1 MSNKLNKTLKKETAA
16 LSLLDVLRDKEIFK
30 TEVLG
35 GITGF
40 FAISYILVVNPM
52 ILADAGMDV
61 HQTVFATIISSVIGC
76 FIMGFYANSP
86 VVITPGMGVNAF
98 FTYTMVLNMGLSYQ
112 EALTVSLVSTIAFA
126 LIAFSRFTDI
136 LQDGI
141 PDSLKS
147 AITAGIGLF
156 LVEIGLQKAD
166 LIQQGKNSLL
176 TIGSFKNPSLLL
188 AIFGLILT
196 IVLYIKK
203 VKGNFFIGI
212 VITTIVGIVFHIH
225 DSGVKTTHLI
235 DILQY
240 HKSLFDFS
248 FKNVWTT
255 PFIMASFS
263 MTMILVFESMGLN
276 AGILPDMKKFKK
288 TFRTVSITG
297 IISSILGTSPTVSA
311 AESVAGF
318 QLGARTGIMSITA
331 GIMFLLSTF
340 FISFLDLVPQAAIA
354 PVIIITGALMLSNL
368 KAIDMDDFA
377 EWFPAFL
384 IVVLIPLTGSI
395 SIGLAFGFV
404 AYPIVKIFNGQIKS
418 ISTINYILS
427 GLFLIN
433 LIMTAML

>member
-136 LQDGI
+136 LQEGI

-418 ISTINYILS
+418 ISIINYILS

>member
-1 MSNKLNKTLKKETAA
+1 MSNKLNKTLKKETAS

-136 LQDGI
+136 LQGGI

-156 LVEIGLQKAD
+156 LVEIGLQKAG

-176 TIGSFKNPSLLL
+176 TIGSFRNPSLIL

-196 IVLYIKK
+196 IVLYIKG

-212 VITTIVGIVFHIH
+212 VITTIVGVIFHIH

-248 FKNVWTT
+248 FSNVWTT

-288 TFRTVSITG
+288 TFRSVSITG
-297 IISSILGTSPTVSA
+297 IVSSILGTSPTVSA

-368 KAIDMDDFA
+368 KTIEMDDFA

-404 AYPIVKIFNGQIKS
+404 AYPLVKIFNGQIKS

-427 GLFLIN
+427 ALFLIN

>member
-1 MSNKLNKTLKKETAA
+1 
-16 LSLLDVLRDKEIFK
+16 
-30 TEVLG
+30 
-35 GITGF
+35 
-40 FAISYILVVNPM
+40 M

-136 LQDGI
+136 LQGGI

-156 LVEIGLQKAD
+156 LVEIGLQKAG

-176 TIGSFKNPSLLL
+176 TIGSLKNPSLLL

-212 VITTIVGIVFHIH
+212 VITTIVGVIFHIH

-248 FKNVWTT
+248 FSNVWTT

-263 MTMILVFESMGLN
+263 MTMILIFESMGLN

-288 TFRTVSITG
+288 TFRSVSITG

-331 GIMFLLSTF
+331 GIMFLLSIF

-404 AYPIVKIFNGQIKS
+404 AYPIVKSFNGQIKS
-418 ISTINYILS
+418 ISTINLILS

>member
-136 LQDGI
+136 LQEGI

-248 FKNVWTT
+248 FKNLWTT

>member
-1 MSNKLNKTLKKETAA
+1 MNKTLKKETAA

-136 LQDGI
+136 LQEGI

-240 HKSLFDFS
+240 HKSLFEFS

-331 GIMFLLSTF
+331 GIMFLLSIF

-418 ISTINYILS
+418 ISIINYILS

>member
-112 EALTVSLVSTIAFA
+112 EALTVSLLSTIAFA

-404 AYPIVKIFNGQIKS
+404 AYPIVKTFNGQIKS

>member
-1 MSNKLNKTLKKETAA
+1 MNNKLNKTSKKETAS

-136 LQDGI
+136 LQGGI

-156 LVEIGLQKAD
+156 LVEIGLQKAG

-196 IVLYIKK
+196 IVLYIKN

-235 DILQY
+235 NILQY

-288 TFRTVSITG
+288 TFRSVSITG

-368 KAIDMDDFA
+368 KTINMDDFA

-427 GLFLIN
+427 ALFLVN

>member
-136 LQDGI
+136 LQEGI

-331 GIMFLLSTF
+331 GIMFLLSIF

-418 ISTINYILS
+418 ISIINYILS

>member
-1 MSNKLNKTLKKETAA
+1 MSNNLNKTSKKETAA

-136 LQDGI
+136 LQGGI

-196 IVLYIKK
+196 IVLYIKN

-212 VITTIVGIVFHIH
+212 VITTIVGIIFHIH

-288 TFRTVSITG
+288 TFRSVSITG

-368 KAIDMDDFA
+368 KTINMDDFA

>member
-1 MSNKLNKTLKKETAA
+1 MSNKLNKTLKKETAV

-112 EALTVSLVSTIAFA
+112 EALTVSLLSTIAFA

>member
-1 MSNKLNKTLKKETAA
+1 MSNNLNKTSKKETAA

-136 LQDGI
+136 LQGGI

-196 IVLYIKK
+196 IVLYIKN

-212 VITTIVGIVFHIH
+212 VITTIVGIIFHIH

-240 HKSLFDFS
+240 HKSLFDFR

-288 TFRTVSITG
+288 TFRSVSITG

-368 KAIDMDDFA
+368 KTINMDDFA

>member
-1 MSNKLNKTLKKETAA
+1 MSNNLNKTSKKETAA

-136 LQDGI
+136 LQGGI

-196 IVLYIKK
+196 IVLYIKN

-212 VITTIVGIVFHIH
+212 VITTIVGIIFHIH

-263 MTMILVFESMGLN
+263 MTMILVFESIGLN

-288 TFRTVSITG
+288 TFRSVSITG

-368 KAIDMDDFA
+368 KTINMDDFA

>member
-1 MSNKLNKTLKKETAA
+1 MSNKLNKTSKKETAS

-98 FTYTMVLNMGLSYQ
+98 FTYTMVLNMGLSYK

-136 LQDGI
+136 LQGGI
-141 PDSLKS
+141 PNSLKS

-156 LVEIGLQKAD
+156 LVEIGLQKAG

-176 TIGSFKNPSLLL
+176 TIGSFRNPSLLL
-188 AIFGLILT
+188 AIFGLVLT
-196 IVLYIKK
+196 ILLYLKN

-212 VITTIVGIVFHIH
+212 VITTIVGIIFHIH

-248 FKNVWTT
+248 FSNVWTT

-276 AGILPDMKKFKK
+276 AGILPDMAKFKK
-288 TFRTVSITG
+288 TFRSVSITG

-368 KAIDMDDFA
+368 KTINMDDFA

-404 AYPIVKIFNGQIKS
+404 AYPIVKIFNGQIKT
-418 ISTINYILS
+418 ISKINYILS
-427 GLFLIN
+427 ALFLIN

>member
-1 MSNKLNKTLKKETAA
+1 MSNKLNKTSKKETAS

-98 FTYTMVLNMGLSYQ
+98 FTYTMVLNMGLSYK

-136 LQDGI
+136 LQGGI
-141 PDSLKS
+141 PNSLKS

-156 LVEIGLQKAD
+156 LVEIGLQKAG

-176 TIGSFKNPSLLL
+176 TIGSFRNPSLLL
-188 AIFGLILT
+188 AIFGLVLT
-196 IVLYIKK
+196 IVLYLKN

-248 FKNVWTT
+248 FSNVWTT

-276 AGILPDMKKFKK
+276 AGILPDMAKFKK
-288 TFRTVSITG
+288 TFRSVSITG

-331 GIMFLLSTF
+331 GIMFLISTF

-368 KAIDMDDFA
+368 KTINMDDFA

-404 AYPIVKIFNGQIKS
+404 AYPIVKIFNGQIKTIS
-418 ISTINYILS
+418 IINYILS
-427 GLFLIN
+427 ALFLIN

>member
-1 MSNKLNKTLKKETAA
+1 MNNKLNKTSKKETAS

-136 LQDGI
+136 LQGGI

-156 LVEIGLQKAD
+156 LVEIGLQKAG

-196 IVLYIKK
+196 IVLYIKN

-288 TFRTVSITG
+288 TFRSVSITG

-368 KAIDMDDFA
+368 KTINMDDFA

-427 GLFLIN
+427 ALFLVN

>member
-1 MSNKLNKTLKKETAA
+1 MNKTSKKETAA

-136 LQDGI
+136 LQGGI

-196 IVLYIKK
+196 IVLYIKN

-212 VITTIVGIVFHIH
+212 VITTIVGIIFHIH

-240 HKSLFDFS
+240 HKSLFDFR

-288 TFRTVSITG
+288 TFRSVSITG

-368 KAIDMDDFA
+368 KTINMDDFA

>member
-1 MSNKLNKTLKKETAA
+1 MNNKLNKTSKKETAL

-136 LQDGI
+136 LQGGI

-156 LVEIGLQKAD
+156 LVEIGLQKAG

-196 IVLYIKK
+196 IVLYIKN

-235 DILQY
+235 NILQY

-288 TFRTVSITG
+288 TFRSVSITG

-368 KAIDMDDFA
+368 KTINMDDFA

-427 GLFLIN
+427 ALFLVN

>member
-112 EALTVSLVSTIAFA
+112 EALTVSLVSTITFA

-136 LQDGI
+136 LQEGI

>member
-1 MSNKLNKTLKKETAA
+1 MSNNLNKTSKKETAA

-136 LQDGI
+136 LQGGI

-196 IVLYIKK
+196 IVLYIKN

-212 VITTIVGIVFHIH
+212 VITTIVGIIFHIH
-225 DSGVKTTHLI
+225 DSEVKTTHLI

-248 FKNVWTT
+248 FKNVLTT

-288 TFRTVSITG
+288 TFRSVSITG

-368 KAIDMDDFA
+368 KTINMDDFA

>member
-1 MSNKLNKTLKKETAA
+1 MSNKLNKTSKKETAA

-126 LIAFSRFTDI
+126 LIAFSRFTDV
-136 LQDGI
+136 LQGGI

-156 LVEIGLQKAD
+156 LVEIGLQKAG

-196 IVLYIKK
+196 IVLYIKN

-212 VITTIVGIVFHIH
+212 VITTIVGIIFHIH

-368 KAIDMDDFA
+368 KTINMDDFA

>member
-1 MSNKLNKTLKKETAA
+1 MNKTLKKETAA

-112 EALTVSLVSTIAFA
+112 EALTVSLVSTITFA

-136 LQDGI
+136 LQGGI

-156 LVEIGLQKAD
+156 LVEIGLQKAG

-248 FKNVWTT
+248 FKNLWTT

>member
-1 MSNKLNKTLKKETAA
+1 MSNKLNKTSKKETAS

-52 ILADAGMDV
+52 ILSDAGMDV

-136 LQDGI
+136 LQGGI

-196 IVLYIKK
+196 IVLYIKN

-212 VITTIVGIVFHIH
+212 VITTIVGIIFHIH

-288 TFRTVSITG
+288 TFRSVSITG

-368 KAIDMDDFA
+368 KTINMDDFA

>member
-1 MSNKLNKTLKKETAA
+1 MSNNLNKTSKKETAA
-16 LSLLDVLRDKEIFK
+16 LSLLDVLRDEEIFK

-136 LQDGI
+136 LQGGI

-196 IVLYIKK
+196 IVLYIKN

-212 VITTIVGIVFHIH
+212 VITTIVGIIFHIH

-288 TFRTVSITG
+288 TFRSVSITG

-368 KAIDMDDFA
+368 KTINMDDFA

-427 GLFLIN
+427 GLFFIN

>member
-1 MSNKLNKTLKKETAA
+1 MSNKLNKTSKKETAS

-136 LQDGI
+136 LQGGI

-156 LVEIGLQKAD
+156 LVEIGLQKAG

-196 IVLYIKK
+196 IVLYIKD

-212 VITTIVGIVFHIH
+212 VITTIVGIIFHIH

-248 FKNVWTT
+248 FENVWTT

-276 AGILPDMKKFKK
+276 AGILPDMRKFKK
-288 TFRTVSITG
+288 TFRSVSITG

-368 KAIDMDDFA
+368 KTINMDDFA

-404 AYPIVKIFNGQIKS
+404 AYPIVKIFNGQIQS

>member
-1 MSNKLNKTLKKETAA
+1 MSNKLNKTSKKETAA

-136 LQDGI
+136 LQGGI

-196 IVLYIKK
+196 IVLYIKN

-212 VITTIVGIVFHIH
+212 VITTIVGIIFHIH

-288 TFRTVSITG
+288 TFRSVSITG
-297 IISSILGTSPTVSA
+297 IVSSILGTSPTVSA

-368 KAIDMDDFA
+368 KTINMDDFA

>member
-1 MSNKLNKTLKKETAA
+1 MNKTSKKETAA
-16 LSLLDVLRDKEIFK
+16 LSLLDVLRDEEIFK

-136 LQDGI
+136 LQGGI

-196 IVLYIKK
+196 IVLYIKN

-212 VITTIVGIVFHIH
+212 VITTIVGIIFHIH

-288 TFRTVSITG
+288 TFRSVSITG

-368 KAIDMDDFA
+368 KTINMDDFA

-427 GLFLIN
+427 GLFFIN

>member
-1 MSNKLNKTLKKETAA
+1 MNKTLKKETAA

-61 HQTVFATIISSVIGC
+61 HQTVFATITSSVIGC

-112 EALTVSLVSTIAFA
+112 EALTVSLLSTIAFA

>member
-1 MSNKLNKTLKKETAA
+1 MSNKLNKTSKKETAA

-136 LQDGI
+136 LQGGI

-196 IVLYIKK
+196 IILYIKN

-288 TFRTVSITG
+288 TFRSVSITG

-368 KAIDMDDFA
+368 KTINMDDFA

>member
-1 MSNKLNKTLKKETAA
+1 MSNKLNKTSKKETAA

-136 LQDGI
+136 LQGGI

-196 IVLYIKK
+196 IVLYIKN

-212 VITTIVGIVFHIH
+212 VITTIVGIIFHIH

-288 TFRTVSITG
+288 TFRSVSITG

-368 KAIDMDDFA
+368 KTINMDDFA

>member
-1 MSNKLNKTLKKETAA
+1 MSNKLNKTSKKETAS

-76 FIMGFYANSP
+76 FVMGFYANSP

-136 LQDGI
+136 LQGGI

-156 LVEIGLQKAD
+156 LVEIGLQKAG

-196 IVLYIKK
+196 IVLYIKD

-212 VITTIVGIVFHIH
+212 VITTIVGIIFHIH

-248 FKNVWTT
+248 FENVWTT

-276 AGILPDMKKFKK
+276 AGILPDMRKFKK
-288 TFRTVSITG
+288 TFRSVSITG

-368 KAIDMDDFA
+368 KTINMDDFA

-404 AYPIVKIFNGQIKS
+404 AYPIVKIFNGQIQS

>member
-112 EALTVSLVSTIAFA
+112 EALTVSLVSTITFA

-136 LQDGI
+136 LQGGI

-156 LVEIGLQKAD
+156 LVEIGLQKAG

-248 FKNVWTT
+248 FKNLWTT

>member
-1 MSNKLNKTLKKETAA
+1 MNKTLKKETAA

-112 EALTVSLVSTIAFA
+112 EALTVSLLSTIAFA

>member
-112 EALTVSLVSTIAFA
+112 EALTVSLLSTIAFA

-212 VITTIVGIVFHIH
+212 VISTIVGIVFHIH

>member
-112 EALTVSLVSTIAFA
+112 EALTVSLVSTITFA

-136 LQDGI
+136 LQGGI

-156 LVEIGLQKAD
+156 LVEIGLQKAG

>member
-1 MSNKLNKTLKKETAA
+1 M
-16 LSLLDVLRDKEIFK
+16 DKEIFK

-340 FISFLDLVPQAAIA
+340 FFSFLDLVPQAAIA

>member
-40 FAISYILVVNPM
+40 LAISYILVVNPM

-112 EALTVSLVSTIAFA
+112 EALTVSLLSTIAFA

-248 FKNVWTT
+248 SKNVWTT

>member
-136 LQDGI
+136 LQEGI

-331 GIMFLLSTF
+331 GIMFLLSIF

>member
-1 MSNKLNKTLKKETAA
+1 MSNKLNKTSKKETAS

-112 EALTVSLVSTIAFA
+112 EALTVSLISTIAFA

-136 LQDGI
+136 LQGGI

-196 IVLYIKK
+196 IVLYIKN

-212 VITTIVGIVFHIH
+212 VITTIVGIIFHIH

-288 TFRTVSITG
+288 TFRSVSITG

-318 QLGARTGIMSITA
+318 QLGARTGIMAITA

-368 KAIDMDDFA
+368 KTINMDDFA

>member
-1 MSNKLNKTLKKETAA
+1 MSNKLNKTLKKETAS

-112 EALTVSLVSTIAFA
+112 EALTVSLISTIAFA

-136 LQDGI
+136 LQGGI

-196 IVLYIKK
+196 IVLYIKN

-212 VITTIVGIVFHIH
+212 VITTIVGVIFRIH

-288 TFRTVSITG
+288 TFRSVSITG

-368 KAIDMDDFA
+368 KTINMDDFA